1 MQILGN
7 GINYSTGKLL
17 IDPLDEMDFADKI
30 LGSLRKNSME
40 LSKLTRATTGATT
53 FRGEIER
60 CSIDLGDPRAA
71 GWTFLIN
78 SKDPRRNKIVENIR
92 TLAEHRGMENPE
104 EPLFFNNESL
114 DEWFDWMNENYFSAE
129 LGMKKIPH
137 YILIVGSPD
146 QVPFHF
152 QSFLDSAASVGR
164 IDFDSLDDM
173 NTYIEKVINLEN
185 SADPVVAKETAF
197 FAPDGGPDDPTH
209 YSRLYMAKPL
219 AEHVRKNYKFET
231 CEVMGDE
238 ATKDN
243 FLKNLGKLK
252 PALVYTASHGLGAP
266 DESLDIQKQ
275 FNGAIC
281 CQNINNQPIDEWL
294 FAGKDVP
301 LDDDFLY
308 GSVFFQF
315 ACYGYGTPA
324 ESDFEHWLGDSKMNS
339 EADFVAALPKS
350 LLSHPKGPI
359 AYVGHVDTAWLHG
372 FADPDNP
379 DTLERWN
386 PRIEP
391 FVKAVDML
399 LQVQPVGLA
408 MGDMN
413 KRYDLG
419 NALLTNTFDRIQKGK
434 LKMTPELQGRF
445 ANAFITRSD
454 AQNYMVFGDPAV
466 RLRIPT

>member
-7 GINYSTGKLL
+7 GINYSTGKTL
-17 IDPLDEMDFADKI
+17 IDPLDEIAFADKI
-30 LGSLRKNSME
+30 LESLRKNSEE
-40 LSKLTRATTGATT
+40 LGKLTRATTKATT

-60 CSIDLGDPRAA
+60 RGIDLGDPRTV

-78 SKDPRRNKIVENIR
+78 SKDPRRNEISDTIR
-92 TLAEHRGMENPE
+92 TLAEHRGMENPD
-104 EPLFFNNESL
+104 EPLFFNDEPA
-114 DEWFDWMNENYFSAE
+114 DEWFDWMNENYFSRE
-129 LGMKKIPH
+129 LDMKKVPH

-146 QVPFHF
+146 QVPFLF

-164 IDFDSLDDM
+164 IDFDSLD
-173 NTYIEKVINLEN
+173 NLNAYIEKVINLEKA
-185 SADPVVAKETAF
+185 ADPVVSRETAF
-197 FAPDGGPDDPTH
+197 FAPDGGLSDPTH

-219 AEHVRKNYKFET
+219 AEHVRKNFRFKT
-231 CEVMGDE
+231 CEIMGDE

-243 FLKNLGKLK
+243 FLKNLSKMK
-252 PALVYTASHGLGAP
+252 PALVYTASHGIGAP

-281 CQNINNQPIDEWL
+281 CQQTNNQPIQEWL

-301 LDDDFLY
+301 IDDDFLY

-324 ESDFEHWLGDSKMNS
+324 ESDFDHWLGDSKMNS

-350 LLSHPKGPI
+350 LLSHPRGPI

-372 FADPDNP
+372 FAHPDNP

-399 LQVQPVGLA
+399 LQVQPVGPA

-419 NALLTNTFDRIQKGK
+419 NALLTNTFDRIQRGK
-434 LKMTPELQGRF
+434 LKMTAELQERF
-445 ANAFITRSD
+445 ATAFITGAMLRTTWSLET
-454 AQNYMVFGDPAV
+454 PAV